1 LRAVQV
7 APLAWEL
14 DDAETTAG
22 MVRTLARADSEL
34 TTLGARM
41 GKVTAP
47 ADLRALHAGFKNSIT
62 TEVKCTRKAGT
73 VVENGGNPKAS
84 VDSCTRAFVGTT
96 ERQKHWRTEI
106 TVAARRLGVV
116 LPFWVKKVGVAPK

>member
-1 LRAVQV
+1 MQV

-41 GKVTAP
+41 EKVTAP

-106 TVAARRLGVV
+106 TVAASSPRSRP
-116 LPFWVKKVGVAPK
+116 PFWVKKVGVAPK